1 MNKNHILTVL
11 FLACPVALLNA
22 MEQEEKKDT
31 EQIKIAFTEVQPG
44 ENTDDL
50 APALTE
56 IYTSLAPGKEEYVRE
71 RVPKLLTI
79 MTNLLDQGGHILKA
93 SCSQGENPEGEKP
106 GFVSYEVLTDDEGQ
120 EAITFHISPVKS
132 QYIIPVYRQAVEYV
146 RENHKNAS
154 KAYVACPEFLQLHEP
169 IKSVGFQEGPGY
181 KSNPQFPLP
190 EGKLIT
196 YVMDLSRDSS

>member
-1 MNKNHILTVL
+1 MKKNHILTML

-22 MEQEEKKDT
+22 MDKEEQKVA

-50 APALTE
+50 VPVLTE
-56 IYTSLAPGKEEYVRE
+56 IYTNLAPGKEEYVQE
-71 RVPKLLTI
+71 RVPKFLTI

-93 SCSQGENPEGEKP
+93 SCSQGENP

-132 QYIIPVYRQAVEYV
+132 QYIFPVYRQAVEYV

-154 KAYVACPEFLQLHEP
+154 KAYVACPPFLQLHES

-181 KSNPQFPLP
+181 KRNPQFPKP
-190 EGKLIT
+190 DVELIT
-196 YVMDLSRDSS
+196 YVMDLTRDSS